1 MKITKI
7 IISLFLICTLL
18 LTSFG
23 CSEIFENKESESKES
38 TKESES
44 ITENSENKESTK
56 ESESITE
63 NSENNTESEP
73 LSPEK
78 QALAYAAEKI
88 NLSNYDYEEE
98 GYKEFINK
106 LDTFAAKLT
115 YAVYADSDKESNIC
129 ISPVSVYMALALAT
143 ECADGETRDE
153 ILNAVGVT
161 YDEVKNFT
169 KILYARSN
177 REYYHIDMMKD
188 RKILAFDELANSIW
202 VDMDITL
209 KEDGINN
216 LANNFNCDLF
226 SVNFKTSDGESAI
239 NAYIKDKTHGII
251 DSDLDL
257 SPLTLITL
265 INTFYL
271 KEVWNKDG
279 DELKFTDKTYV
290 FNNTDGSVI
299 NTKLL
304 QGYYSEG
311 NIYQGEGYTSFY
323 TRTKHSFDIKFI
335 VPTDGHTI
343 EEVFTEEN
351 IYNINN
357 LGDYGY
363 IDEGNKLLHYT
374 RVFFPEYKASFDGDL
389 ADTLTNDF
397 GINALFDFKQCDFS
411 NVTDERL
418 ACVGVI
424 HKCSI
429 DVNDKGIEGAAV
441 TVMPM
446 NEYGAGSLEGYEEL
460 YHDYIVDRAFGFV
473 ITDIYGTVLFSG
485 VVNNVN

>member
-1 MKITKI
+1 MKK
-7 IISLFLICTLL
+7 IISLILI
-18 LTSFG
+18 LTMCLAISS
-23 CSEIFENKESESKES
+23 CAVNPENYS
-38 TKESES
+38 
-44 ITENSENKESTK
+44 
-56 ESESITE
+56 
-63 NSENNTESEP
+63 
-73 LSPEK
+73 L
-78 QALAYAAEKI
+78 ALAAKAMEVKH
-88 NLSNYDYEEE
+88 SDAKQEGYEE
-98 GYKEFINK
+98 FIDK
-106 LDTFAAKLT
+106 LDAFAAKLT
-115 YAVYADSDKESNIC
+115 YEVYADSNKQSNIC

-143 ECADGETRDE
+143 ECANGETRDE

-169 KILYARSN
+169 KVLYGFSN
-177 REYYHIDMMKD
+177 REYYYTNMLNNK
-188 RKILAFDELANSIW
+188 KILAFEELANSIW
-202 VDMDITL
+202 VDKNITL

-226 SVNFKTSDGESAI
+226 SVNFKTSEGEKAI

-257 SPLTLITL
+257 SPETLITL

-271 KEVWNKDG
+271 KEVWNEDG
-279 DELKFTDKTYV
+279 DELKFTDKAYD
-290 FNNTDGSVI
+290 FKNADGSVK

-304 QGYYSEG
+304 QGYYFNG
-311 NIYQGEGYTSFY
+311 NIYEGEGYTSFY
-323 TRTKHSFDIKFI
+323 TRTDHGFDIKFI
-335 VPTDGHTI
+335 LPTDGHTLD
-343 EEVFTEEN
+343 EVFTSEN

-363 IDEGNKLLHYT
+363 IDEENKLLHHT

-389 ADTLTNDF
+389 AEILKNDF
-397 GINALFDFKQCDFS
+397 GINKLFDFEQCDFS
-411 NVTDERL
+411 NVSDEQL
-418 ACVGVI
+418 ACDGVI

-446 NEYGAGSLEGYEEL
+446 AGAAGPLEGYEEV

-473 ITDIYGTVLFSG
+473 ITDSYGAVLFSG
-485 VVNNVN
+485 VVNSVN

>member
-1 MKITKI
+1 MKK
-7 IISLFLICTLL
+7 IISLILI
-18 LTSFG
+18 LTMCLAFSS
-23 CSEIFENKESESKES
+23 CAVNPENYS
-38 TKESES
+38 
-44 ITENSENKESTK
+44 
-56 ESESITE
+56 
-63 NSENNTESEP
+63 
-73 LSPEK
+73 L
-78 QALAYAAEKI
+78 ALAAKAMEVKYSDTKQEG
-88 NLSNYDYEEE
+88 YEE
-98 GYKEFINK
+98 FLDK

-115 YAVYADSDKESNIC
+115 YEVYADSNKQSNIC

-143 ECADGETRDE
+143 ECANGETRDE

-169 KILYARSN
+169 KVLYGFSN
-177 REYYHIDMMKD
+177 REYYYTNMMNNK
-188 RKILAFDELANSIW
+188 KILAFEELANSIW
-202 VDMDITL
+202 VDKNTTL

-226 SVNFKTSDGESAI
+226 SVNFKTSEGEKAI
-239 NAYIKDKTHGII
+239 NAYIKEKTHGII

-257 SPLTLITL
+257 SPETLITL

-271 KEVWNKDG
+271 KEVWNEDG
-279 DELKFTDKTYV
+279 DELKFTDKAYD
-290 FNNTDGSVI
+290 FKNADGSVT

-304 QGYYSEG
+304 QGYYFNG
-311 NIYQGEGYTSFY
+311 NIYEGDGYTSFY
-323 TRTKHSFDIKFI
+323 TTTEHGFDIKFI
-335 VPTDGHTI
+335 VPTDGHTLD
-343 EEVFTEEN
+343 EVFTSEN

-363 IDEGNKLLHYT
+363 IDEENKLLHHT

-389 ADTLTNDF
+389 AEILKNDF
-397 GINALFDFKQCDFS
+397 GITKLFDFEQCDFS
-411 NVTDERL
+411 NVSDEQL
-418 ACVGVI
+418 ACDGVI

-446 NEYGAGSLEGYEEL
+446 AGAAGPLEGYEEV

-473 ITDIYGTVLFSG
+473 ITDSYGAVLFSG
-485 VVNNVN
+485 VVNSVN